1 MIYFESI
8 LASEDNGKQN
18 PEKSYLNTYQTH
30 IACSY
35 GYKLVCADDKCS
47 KPFKACLGEGSV
59 YNFINSMIEKSKCCS
74 AWRDKKHFNKKLV
87 MTKEDNGDFKKST
100 KCWIC
105 DNDYVDKDVKIRDQY
120 HIILKYRG
128 SPQHKSLFFI

>member
-35 GYKLVCADDKCS
+35 GHKLVCADDKCS

-59 YNFINSMIEKSKCCS
+59 YNFINSMIEKSKYCS
-74 AWRDKKHFNKKLV
+74 A
-87 MTKEDNGDFKKST
+87 
-100 KCWIC
+100 
-105 DNDYVDKDVKIRDQY
+105 
-120 HIILKYRG
+120 
-128 SPQHKSLFFI
+128 